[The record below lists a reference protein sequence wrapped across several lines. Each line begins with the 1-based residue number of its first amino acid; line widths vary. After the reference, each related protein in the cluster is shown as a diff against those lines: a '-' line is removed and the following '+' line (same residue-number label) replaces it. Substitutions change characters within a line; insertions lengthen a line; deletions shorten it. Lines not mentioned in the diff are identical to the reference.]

1 MNKGNILLTT
11 LLTASIAINGG
22 MAKADIQSDRQ
33 EIIGKYNWM
42 VEGCNARN
50 IIQCYAYWSVDF
62 QGRQAD
68 GTTTNLIEQI
78 QGRQQL
84 FQQVSQYKTGEELI
98 RVSVNGNR
106 AEVMGLAYSDYIIG
120 NKRVHSQTP
129 YEDTWEKTND
139 GWVLVSTR
147 WYKGNYNETAIGGS
161 PTQANSQLSPEQQE
175 RLNRIIRQYGF
186 PAAPSTSLNEHS
198 NFVDKMP
205 SFWNP

>member
-68 GTTTNLIEQI
+68 GTITNLREQI

-106 AEVMGLAYSDYIIG
+106 AEVMGLGYSDYIIG
-120 NKRVHSQTP
+120 NKRVHRQTP